1 MVQQKKKQNKTKQ
14 IQQLMRQENSIVN
27 EQLQTILRICDY
39 NLEVVAD
46 IIAEKTEQQKVKQK
60 GKEVTLQLI
69 KRDNF
74 FDIIKEKTGVQIS
87 SEVQEL
93 LQPVLMLDTKY
104 PDIFQI
110 KLVTTLFEE
119 AMILYKKQIDEQKR
133 IEEFYSSPGA
143 DDPNSN
149 ALGGQQ
155 EVMNF
160 D

>member
-1 MVQQKKKQNKTKQ
+1 
-14 IQQLMRQENSIVN
+14 
-27 EQLQTILRICDY
+27 
-39 NLEVVAD
+39 
-46 IIAEKTEQQKVKQK
+46 
-60 GKEVTLQLI
+60 
-69 KRDNF
+69 
-74 FDIIKEKTGVQIS
+74 
-87 SEVQEL
+87 
-93 LQPVLMLDTKY
+93 MLDTKY

-119 AMILYKKQIDEQKR
+119 AMTLYKKQIDEQKR
-133 IEEFYSSPGA
+133 IEEFYSSPGG